1 MINQE
6 LFDPTTPVAIQGIT
20 GKEGARMARWLIGSG
35 VNVIG
40 GVTPGKSG
48 QEVEGKPVFDSVAAL
63 KERFPQVTT
72 TSIVAPS
79 GRVLGAV
86 KEALEAGMTLVHIL
100 TEQIPVHDVLAMKN
114 LAEKKGATILG
125 PSSIGYLQFPAFR
138 LGYLGGENP
147 FMILKE
153 GGFGIISTSG
163 GMTNELMM
171 SLSRNDIGIRTAM
184 ALGGDRVVGTTLEEA
199 IRWTEALP
207 EVSSLAVFIEP
218 GRPLLNQLID
228 GSFMFKKP
236 TVIFLAGE
244 ALDDLPKGLP
254 YGHTGTVL
262 GEDEM
267 SIKEIRQKIQARG
280 ISCVG
285 TMSHFIL
292 ACKKI
297 CLK

>member
-1 MINQE
+1 MMHEN

-40 GVTPGKSG
+40 GVTPGKGG
-48 QEVEGKPVFDSVAAL
+48 QEVEGKPVFDTLAAL
-63 KERFPQVTT
+63 KERFPDVTT

-86 KEALEAGMTLVHIL
+86 KEALEAGMNVVHIL
-100 TEQIPVHDVLAMKN
+100 TEQIPVHDVLAMKK
-114 LAEKKGATILG
+114 LAEEKGTTILG
-125 PSSIGYLQFPAFR
+125 PSSIGYLQFPKFR

-147 FMILKE
+147 FEVLIE

-171 SLSRNDIGIRTAM
+171 SLSRNGIGIRTAM

-199 IRWTEALP
+199 IHWTEARP
-207 EVSSLAVFIEP
+207 EVTALAVFIEP
-218 GRPLLNQLID
+218 GRPLLNELKS
-228 GSFMFKKP
+228 GAFTFKKP
-236 TVIFLAGE
+236 TVVFLAGE

-267 SIKEIRQKIQARG
+267 PIREIRKAIQEKG
-280 ISCVG
+280 IACVG
-285 TMSHFIL
+285 TMSEFIQS
-292 ACKKI
+292 CKQYV
-297 CLK
+297 